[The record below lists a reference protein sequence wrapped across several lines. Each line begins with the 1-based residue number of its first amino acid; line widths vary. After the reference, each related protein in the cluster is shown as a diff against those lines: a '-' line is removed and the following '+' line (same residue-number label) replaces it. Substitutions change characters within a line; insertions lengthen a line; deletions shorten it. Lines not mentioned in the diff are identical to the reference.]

1 VEEEEVRDLKEERRG
16 RERLRLRLE
25 LEGWEEVNLVEER
38 VGNWMRGLCFR
49 IREEE
54 EEEVG
59 VRRLS

>member
-1 VEEEEVRDLKEERRG
+1 LKEERRG